1 MIKKLLQRVF
11 KAKKQASA
19 PKADQKNSSA
29 TAKRIPYKTH
39 RIDKKS
45 ISNAAMKTTEGLQK
59 AGFEAFI
66 VGGAVRDM
74 LLGKHPRDIYY
85 SKNIPKILMWQ
96 LTPHLNKSIA
106 SSAAHAS
113 LAVVSVWYT

>member
-11 KAKKQASA
+11 KAKKQTSA

-29 TAKRIPYKTH
+29 TAKCIPYKTH

-66 VGGAVRDM
+66 VGGAVRD
-74 LLGKHPRDIYY
+74 LLLKKHPKDFDVATTVSYTH
-85 SKNIPKILMWQ
+85 
-96 LTPHLNKSIA
+96 LTLPTTSR
-106 SSAAHAS
+106 
-113 LAVVSVWYT
+113 V